1 MSLRKRRPKSTKEVI
16 SRQETATW
24 LGRAMST
31 SEVALRIVTQLLDF
45 MDLQQR
51 TLQAMQEVIA
61 QNEGISIPE
70 ELEQVL
76 KDGTSPEVLKQLE
89 EVRQELKPVLKA
101 IDDACT
107 QLERMI

>member
-1 MSLRKRRPKSTKEVI
+1 
-16 SRQETATW
+16 
-24 LGRAMST
+24 MST